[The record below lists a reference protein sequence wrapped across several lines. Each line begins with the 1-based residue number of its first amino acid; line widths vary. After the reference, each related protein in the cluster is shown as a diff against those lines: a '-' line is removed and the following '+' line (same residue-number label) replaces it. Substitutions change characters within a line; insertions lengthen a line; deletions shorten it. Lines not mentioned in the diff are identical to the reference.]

1 MLNFNIS
8 TRLPYGEYSV
18 SVDKVELVASKEGN
32 PRFDMWLHDLK
43 KGEMVFL
50 SCPLTDAFNIN
61 MVNSFLTDILQK
73 VPDSMPITP
82 NGNGFT
88 HVHFSSYAQY
98 GKVLSIVGAFL
109 KDAEGILNIRYV
121 QDKKHRPGHDE
132 IIVDS
137 VTDMKA

>member
-18 SVDKVELVASKEGN
+18 SVDKVELVASKKGN
-32 PRFDMWLHDLK
+32 PRFDMCLHDLK

-50 SCPLTDAFNIN
+50 SCPLTDGFYIH
-61 MVNSFLTDILQK
+61 MVNNFLTDIIQK
-73 VPDSMPITP
+73 HPYGVPYAPS
-82 NGNGFT
+82 GNPFT

-98 GKVLSIVGAFL
+98 GK
-109 KDAEGILNIRYV
+109 ILNIIESYLKDEFLTLNIGYV

-132 IIVDS
+132 IIVNS
-137 VTDMKA
+137 VEYAEA